1 MGLLGRLTRGILV
14 LVLTATVGTGCQV
27 VRLPVPIRALPGE
40 WSIAGSN
47 AGRNS
52 FSPSDIAPPLQAE
65 WNYGAIAAF
74 GPSGPVVVS
83 GHLLVGNRKGE
94 VHAVRIQ
101 DGRKIGVANFRQ
113 PIEGNVVISGDRMF
127 VTTAWGP
134 KTVHAYDIGRGE
146 KRWSVKGGPVDS
158 SPVLVGSILVV
169 ATSDGSITGYESGSG
184 AVVWALEREGAGIT
198 ASLIADASGHV
209 YVGDESGLVRSIR
222 SSDGREAWRLRLAA
236 PVYEAMTWMD
246 DELYVP
252 TTRGLLVR
260 LDART
265 GIKTWSVDL
274 GAPTIRFTPV
284 TVAADQVYVGTTDGR
299 VRAFGRVD
307 GARIWETELDDG
319 VSAQPL
325 VTGDHLWV
333 GTFGRDLVAL
343 DRATG
348 ARQWSI
354 ELPGRTKST
363 LTVHDGGILVLA
375 EPRNVLYFKPTG
387 KGNAD
392 H

>member
-1 MGLLGRLTRGILV
+1 MGLLGRISPGILV
-14 LVLTATVGTGCQV
+14 LVLTASVGTGCQV

-52 FSPSDIAPPLQAE
+52 FSPIDIAPPLQAE

-94 VHAVRIQ
+94 VHAVRIR

-113 PIEGNVVISGDRMF
+113 PIEGNVVITGDRMF
-127 VTTAWGP
+127 VTTAWGSN
-134 KTVHAYDIGRGE
+134 TVHAYDIGRGE

-169 ATSDGSITGYESGSG
+169 AKSDGSIAGYESGSG
-184 AVVWALEREGAGIT
+184 AVIWALEREGAGVT
-198 ASLIADASGHV
+198 ASLVADATGHV
-209 YVGDESGLVRSIR
+209 YVADESGLVRSIR
-222 SSDGREAWRLRLAA
+222 SFDGGEIWRQRLAS
-236 PVYEAMTWMD
+236 PVYEAMTWIE

-265 GIKTWSVDL
+265 GLETWSVDL
-274 GAPTIRFTPV
+274 GAPTVRFTPA
-284 TVAADQVYVGTTDGR
+284 TVGADQVYVGTTDGK
-299 VRAFGRVD
+299 VRAYRRVD
-307 GARIWETELDDG
+307 GAQTWETDLDDG
-319 VSAQPL
+319 VSSQPL

-343 DRATG
+343 DRANG
-348 ARQWSI
+348 AVQWSI

-363 LTVHDGGILVLA
+363 LAVHDGGILVLA
-375 EPRNVLYFKPTG
+375 EPRNVLYFKPAG
-387 KGNAD
+387 GVHAD
-392 H
+392 R